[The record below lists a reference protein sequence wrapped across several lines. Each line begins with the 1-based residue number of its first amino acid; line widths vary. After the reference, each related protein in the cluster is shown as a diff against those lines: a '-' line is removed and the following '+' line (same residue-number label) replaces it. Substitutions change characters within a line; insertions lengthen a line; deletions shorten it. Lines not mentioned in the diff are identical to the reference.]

1 VLDVVNRNGDAELAA
16 PVDHVVALL
25 REIGE
30 DPDRDGLRD
39 TPARVLRML
48 RERTTGYDADV
59 GALLSVTFAETH
71 DSLVVVRRVPFASL
85 CEHHLLPF
93 LGHCTVG
100 YVPRDG
106 VVGLS
111 KLARLVEVYARR
123 LQVQERMTDQIAQ
136 ALVDHLRPL
145 AVGVLVEARHTCMSI
160 RGVERDAPM
169 ITSDLRGLLR
179 ERSDLRAEF
188 MALAGY

>member
-1 VLDVVNRNGDAELAA
+1 MDVATRNGDRETLDA
-16 PVDHVVALL
+16 PVDYVVALL

-30 DPDRDGLRD
+30 DPMRDGLRD

-48 RERTTGYDADV
+48 RERTSGYDADV

-93 LGHCTVG
+93 IGHCTVG

-111 KLARLVEVYARR
+111 KLARLIEVYARR